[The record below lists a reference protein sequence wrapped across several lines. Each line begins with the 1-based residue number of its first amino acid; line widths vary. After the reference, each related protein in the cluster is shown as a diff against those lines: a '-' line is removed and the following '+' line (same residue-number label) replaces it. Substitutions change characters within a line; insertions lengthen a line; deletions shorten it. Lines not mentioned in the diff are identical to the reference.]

1 MPSGPRFPHEAP
13 LCRWCRV
20 LSIAGFPSEDDDA
33 VSAAVSCGLSCGSL
47 GSAYRWTGDPQA
59 VQSESLRAWST
70 IGTLAIL
77 DTLRVLWTVPAPLIN
92 WLSERKSYVP
102 RMKGV
107 DRWALICAWVGLAT
121 LLLRVMMAIEG
132 YRD

>member
-33 VSAAVSCGLSCGSL
+33 VSAAVSCGLSC
-47 GSAYRWTGDPQA
+47 
-59 VQSESLRAWST
+59 ESLRAWST

-92 WLSERKSYVP
+92 WLSERKS
-102 RMKGV
+102 
-107 DRWALICAWVGLAT
+107 
-121 LLLRVMMAIEG
+121 LLRVMMAIEG